1 MALEQAGVEL
11 IAKNFNK
18 YIKQLDTIDKTQ
30 QEVFGPQL
38 KGVDKSFGSATKA
51 ANKYEKELKQISQTS
66 KQTAAA
72 QSQLGAATKIVGVAI
87 AAVVA
92 QQTLRFAGESLNL
105 AREQLRV
112 EAQLGAAIKSTGGA
126 AGLTKNELTGMAAA
140 LQQTTNFGDE
150 ATIGA
155 QALLLTFTKIGRET
169 FPQAIETILDMS
181 SALGTD
187 LNSATIQ
194 VGKAL
199 NDPIA
204 GVTALTRSG
213 VQFTEQQ
220 KEQIRTLTESGRV
233 LEAQR
238 VILAELETQFG
249 GSAEAAR
256 KADGGIIALSNS
268 FGDFQEEVGRVIL
281 ILNSSVDA
289 TGNAGGALGVLSRAA
304 ITAQKVFALAGAGF
318 AATVSIISQS
328 FDLLVVKASQLG
340 QDVLKALAGAAFNVA
355 SNVFGEPVA
364 KAALFVGAKIG
375 KNIGEGLQD
384 ADPGK
389 TFQDVLDEAA
399 QVAEDRFK
407 DLASVISGVEFPGDE
422 IEKTTQA
429 LDTSS
434 EAVEENKEQF
444 KALGQALKQAE
455 DLSLSFARAQED
467 VTRKATREVI
477 KLEEKQAKDRDK
489 LLKEQAKELDSFEK
503 NRLKEIDSTEKDIAK
518 ERANAARNRVNEQRK
533 LQQKL
538 RQEQERFNLSQ
549 IQSERQ
555 FQLQETRLRAEGDIL
570 ALQQLREDKNL
581 QQLEEKENFDLSQ
594 RQAKEDGKEQQRIQA
609 DNLDERL
616 RELKVELE
624 DQRAELLAGFDNQ
637 LVELQNSQ
645 QEQRA
650 ELQRNLAEQEADRQ
664 LSQQRQLEDLGRSF
678 AQQETITEEGAT
690 AIANELE
697 GIFGID
703 GTASTIISGFTAQTE
718 SEFTALFEKL
728 EEIVS
733 QADLAIPESIVPA
746 ITGESRRGRGS
757 RGRGRFTVPGFQE
770 GGTVPGPIG
779 QPQLAVVHGG
789 ETVIPAQQTIS
800 APVIPSQN
808 LNVEMSGG
816 FNITGGEQAGQAVVE
831 ASISEMTD
839 ALEIAVKR
847 LIRRGAANG

>member
-11 IAKNFNK
+11 IAKDFNK
-18 YIKQLDTIDKTQ
+18 YIKQLDAIDKTQ

-38 KGVDKSFGSATKA
+38 KGVDKSFNSATKA
-51 ANKYEKELKQISQTS
+51 ADKYEKELKQISQTS

-72 QSQLGAATKIVGVAI
+72 QSQLGAATKVVGVAI

-92 QQTLRFAGESLNL
+92 QQALRFAGESLNL

-112 EAQLGAAIKSTGGA
+112 EAQLGAAIKSTGSA
-126 AGLTKNELTGMAAA
+126 AGLTKSELTGMAAA
-140 LQQTTNFGDE
+140 LQKTTNFGDE

-169 FPQAIETILDMS
+169 FPQAIEAILDMS
-181 SALGTD
+181 SATGTD
-187 LNSATIQ
+187 LKSATIQ
-194 VGKAL
+194 LGKAL
-199 NDPIA
+199 NDPIL
-204 GVTALTRSG
+204 GVTALTKSG
-213 VQFTEQQ
+213 IQFTKQQ
-220 KEQIRTLTESGRV
+220 KEQIKTLTESGNV
-233 LEAQR
+233 LGAQGI
-238 VILAELETQFG
+238 ILAELEVQFG

-256 KADGGIIALSNS
+256 AADRGIIGLSNTYS
-268 FGDFQEEVGRVIL
+268 DFQEEVGRVIL

-289 TGNAGGALGVLSRAA
+289 TGNAGGALGVLSKAA
-304 ITAQKVFALAGAGF
+304 ITAQKLFAIAGAGF
-318 AATVSIISQS
+318 AGIVSVISQS
-328 FDLLVVKASQLG
+328 FDDLILRSKLLVTNTQTVFGNLG
-340 QDVLKALAGAAFNVA
+340 EFLAGDIGIENIFEGIQKGAD
-355 SNVFGEPVA
+355 
-364 KAALFVGAKIG
+364 VGGIT
-375 KNIGEGLQD
+375 IGEGL
-384 ADPGK
+384 A
-389 TFQDVLDEAA
+389 EASR
-399 QVAEDRFK
+399 VATEKFK
-407 DLASVISGVEFPGDE
+407 DLASVIAGVEFPSDE
-422 IEKTTQA
+422 IQKTTQA

-455 DLSLSFARAQED
+455 GLSLSFARAQED
-467 VTRKATREVI
+467 AARKATREVI

-489 LLKEQAKELDSFEK
+489 LLKEQAKELDAFEK
-503 NRLKEIDSTEKDIAK
+503 NRLKEIASTEKDIAK
-518 ERANAARNRVNEQRK
+518 ERASAARDRVNEQRR

-538 RQEQERFNLSQ
+538 KQEQERFNLSQ

-555 FQLQETRLRAEGDIL
+555 FQLQEIRLRADGDIL
-570 ALQQLREDKNL
+570 ALQRLREDKNL
-581 QQLEEKENFDLSQ
+581 QQLEEQENFDLSQ
-594 RQAKEDGKEQQRIQA
+594 RQSKEDGKEQQRIQA

-616 RELKVELE
+616 RELQTDLE
-624 DQRAELLAGFDNQ
+624 DQRAELLTGFDNQ

-690 AIANELE
+690 AVANELE

-703 GTASTIISGFTAQTE
+703 GTASAIMKGFTTQTE
-718 SEFTALFEKL
+718 SEFTGLFERL
-728 EEIVS
+728 EEIVA
-733 QADLAIPESIVPA
+733 QADLTPQSITPTTA
-746 ITGESRRGRGS
+746 RQRRGS
-757 RGRGRFTVPGFQE
+757 RGRGRFTVPGFE
-770 GGTVPGPIG
+770 HGTESVPGPIG

-789 ETVIPAQQTIS
+789 EKIIPAQQTIS

-839 ALEIAVKR
+839 VLEIAVKR
-847 LIRRGAANG
+847 LARRGAKNG